1 MFLVTNVRSLK
12 EEIELSKTK
21 GKKQPLREAKN
32 AANKLMVE
40 SALSEPDVNSD
51 SDAGD
56 EESNPAE
63 EGNKTKT
70 KNVPIKLGAQKY
82 GCPFCSKIMPYSHK
96 MERHI
101 RTHTGEKP
109 YACNECGKAFAQK
122 NNLEQHIMFH
132 TGEKPFSCSFC
143 YYSCIQRS
151 DLKKHVK
158 GVHKNIQM

>member
-51 SDAGD
+51 SDTGD
-56 EESNPAE
+56 ESNPAE

-109 YACNECGKAFAQK
+109 YACNECGKGFAQK
-122 NNLEQHIMFH
+122 SGLKVHMMIH
-132 TGEKPFSCSFC
+132 TGEKPFSCNFC
-143 YYSCIQRS
+143 DYSCITS
-151 DLKKHVK
+151 GDLKKRVK
-158 GVHKNIQM
+158 RVHSKIQM

>member
-1 MFLVTNVRSLK
+1 
-12 EEIELSKTK
+12 
-21 GKKQPLREAKN
+21 
-32 AANKLMVE
+32 
-40 SALSEPDVNSD
+40 
-51 SDAGD
+51 
-56 EESNPAE
+56 
-63 EGNKTKT
+63 
-70 KNVPIKLGAQKY
+70 
-82 GCPFCSKIMPYSHK
+82 

-158 GVHKNIQM
+158 GVHKKIQM